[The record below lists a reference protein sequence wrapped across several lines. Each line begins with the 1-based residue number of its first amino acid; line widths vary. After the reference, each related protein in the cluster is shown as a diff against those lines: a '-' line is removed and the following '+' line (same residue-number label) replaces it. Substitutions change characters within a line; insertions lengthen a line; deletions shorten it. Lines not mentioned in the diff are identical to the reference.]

1 MGRMHLF
8 ELEDKS
14 WCPRVIRET
23 TTDFLLGIYN
33 VFNIYEP
40 AYEKIVEI
48 LDKTGSDTIID
59 CCSGSGGPIRR
70 LRDHLDKSGK
80 SLVVINLTDKYP
92 NASAFAS
99 LQARYP
105 EKIVG
110 HDQSLDASKLPP
122 EMQGMRTFFS
132 SFHHFQPDEAVN
144 ILQDAV
150 NNQVP
155 IAIFETTQRHPMD
168 FIRALL
174 SPILILLILPFSRRM
189 TWKKFFFTYLVPV
202 TPWTNCWDYIV
213 SNLRTY
219 STKEMQGLI
228 KQLHAPGYYFET
240 GKLWSR
246 RARSQVPY
254 LIGYKL

>member
-99 LQARYP
+99 LQARYR
-105 EKIVG
+105 KKLLGMISLLTQANFRQRCRGCG
-110 HDQSLDASKLPP
+110 HSFPHSIIFNR
-122 EMQGMRTFFS
+122 MRRS
-132 SFHHFQPDEAVN
+132 
-144 ILQDAV
+144 
-150 NNQVP
+150 
-155 IAIFETTQRHPMD
+155 
-168 FIRALL
+168 
-174 SPILILLILPFSRRM
+174 
-189 TWKKFFFTYLVPV
+189 
-202 TPWTNCWDYIV
+202 
-213 SNLRTY
+213 TY
-219 STKEMQGLI
+219 SRM
-228 KQLHAPGYYFET
+228 P
-240 GKLWSR
+240 
-246 RARSQVPY
+246 
-254 LIGYKL
+254 